1 MAGEGPG
8 AAAIET
14 GFRPATTETP
24 KTTET
29 PITPLTP
36 ATGEN
41 ATGENPASNLENSAR
56 QEGDHKALEKF
67 ATASSDADVFKD
79 YQKKMR
85 SEQEDNNINIP
96 IVNQD
101 KTDVKTPKS
110 DATASSDPGVFK
122 DYQKTMRTEQA
133 DDIDAPTEKPTIT
146 VTKTTESQATASQDP
161 KVAAAYREQMG
172 TVHIDDD
179 IPTTE
184 PVKTDITKDH
194 PQASTPTSPPETSH
208 AYQSQ
213 KDTNPD
219 RERDKIEPPV
229 EENVDAAT
237 AAPQTENKIPD
248 EAKQTEEDHMTK
260 TPGEIVSE
268 IQAQKDEKTENSDE
282 KNENTES
289 EKQKRIDEMINI
301 ADITSQ
307 MKDINPKF
315 NPKDP
320 DSRKFLENL
329 AEKTNKMELASQTL
343 NMLNKNKKT
352 LENLGIDPK
361 EVNRKTV
368 EAMAEQVKKKTQE
381 QANDPDP
388 KKQEEN
394 KENSENVSFLELL
407 MTLLAAGAMGMIE
420 EVGKEASRE

>member
-56 QEGDHKALEKF
+56 QEGEHKALEKF

-79 YQKKMR
+79 YQKK
-85 SEQEDNNINIP
+85 
-96 IVNQD
+96 
-101 KTDVKTPKS
+101 
-110 DATASSDPGVFK
+110 
-122 DYQKTMRTEQA
+122 MRTEQA

-213 KDTNPD
+213 KDTPD

-229 EENVDAAT
+229 EENVDEAT

-289 EKQKRIDEMINI
+289 KKQKRIDEMINI

-381 QANDPDP
+381 QANDTDP